1 MGFDIIISIWINGI
15 RSEIHNSMTIVTCAP
30 CPLVSTY
37 MRSIVGVDLAMFG
50 GSDILATLFFNGNLT
65 GEE

>member
-1 MGFDIIISIWINGI
+1 M
-15 RSEIHNSMTIVTCAP
+15 RYTIKHYIALVTCAP

-37 MRSIVGVDLAMFG
+37 MRSVVGVNLAMLG
-50 GSDILATLFFNGNLT
+50 GSDILATLFFNSNLK

>member
-1 MGFDIIISIWINGI
+1 MRYPIKHYIAL
-15 RSEIHNSMTIVTCAP
+15 VTCAP

-37 MRSIVGVDLAMFG
+37 MRSIVGVNLAMFG
-50 GSDILATLFFNGNLT
+50 GSDVLATLFFNGNLT

>member
-1 MGFDIIISIWINGI
+1 
-15 RSEIHNSMTIVTCAP
+15 MTIVTCAP
-30 CPLVSTY
+30 CPLVSTD
-37 MRSIVGVDLAMFG
+37 MRSVVGVDLAMFG